1 MAYSNIEDIRK
12 EINED
17 DLARLTGD
25 IDGLTVNEERV
36 TTALEKAFDTINTYL
51 RGRFTVPLIEPID
64 PIINSISTD
73 LTFAFLYEEAYA
85 TGSVPSTIV
94 WRKIMTLKMLKD
106 LRSGQYTLDPAY
118 NQQGESQPQILSNKT
133 GSERSF
139 SSDQMTDFP

>member
-25 IDGLTVNEERV
+25 IDGLTVNEDRI
-36 TTALEKAFDTINTYL
+36 TTASEKAFDVINTFL

-64 PIINSISTD
+64 PIINCISTD
-73 LTFAFLYEEAYA
+73 LTFAYLYESTYA
-85 TGSVPSTIV
+85 TGSVPSTII

-106 LRSGQYTLDPAY
+106 LRSGQYTLDSAF
-118 NQQGESQPQILSNKT
+118 NQMGESQPRILSNKS

-139 SSDQMTDFP
+139 SSDQMDDFP

>member
-1 MAYSNIEDIRK
+1 MSYSDIDDLRK

-25 IDGLTVNEERV
+25 IDGLTVNEERI
-36 TTALEKAFDTINTYL
+36 TTALKKAFDVINNYL

-64 PIINSISTD
+64 PIINCISTD
-73 LTFAFLYEEAYA
+73 LTFAYLYESTYA

-118 NQQGESQPQILSNKT
+118 NQEGESQPQILSNKS
-133 GSERSF
+133 GNVRSF